1 MKKLLL
7 SGLAA
12 AIAAPVF
19 AEVSEKV
26 VVQDRECTLITL
38 QTRQIGPGSTY
49 YRYRVPEFPLNINM
63 VRVDLT
69 NPYIR
74 IETSIPNNLS
84 AGTELLV
91 DAAARYDAKDHHAIC
106 AQNSNFWI
114 VTTQPQWAAYNAS
127 THNISLRNGMLSID
141 SRSFPHWW
149 WWDTTRSGI
158 VSVSNDN
165 KVFID
170 ACRTEQTISSSK
182 FGTRDFTNC
191 NKGFKTG
198 QTSIY
203 TPYFG
208 PDRQFLPLLD
218 DTPEQLANN
227 DIHYDI
233 DENSQCTEVLLKLNE
248 GETWMGGRDIA
259 FTVAEIRHSNGRGTL
274 GNYDLAIVS
283 RESYLDQLAVGD
295 DLKLN
300 YSWVFDPDGQAIKP
314 LIEQAV
320 GGNMLVMRHGQITEQ
335 NYWDSYNTMVY
346 SRSAYGISEDGNTL
360 YMLTIDKSQ
369 DLTYGNSVGCTT
381 ADMCDIVRHLGVW
394 NLVNVDAGGSAELMV
409 DGGIINVTTEG
420 KPRAV
425 GNGWMVFNTAPD
437 DETEV
442 AALAFYDVE
451 LTAPAGAKFT
461 PRVIA
466 FNRYGTVIDNDFKDY
481 TISADPTVGTGS
493 GNVLQTVGEPVSGP
507 VTIFAGDGISA
518 TKQLT
523 LVTATPSLK
532 RATVV
537 LDMKHSYP
545 IEITATV
552 GKTDFEF
559 NPALVKWTSD
569 RPDVAYVDETG
580 TIQALANGT
589 ATINGKLFDM
599 DQSLAVS
606 VENALFPTLPITEK
620 WTDWTPRSASGIK
633 NLTVGE
639 DGTLSYT
646 YSSVRGRSWVS
657 LTKATDIYGC
667 PLRVVAEMEN
677 SMPVTEVE
685 LDLHAYGNDR
695 DKVSYIP
702 EAEIPAGTTFTATFE
717 VADLGDTT
725 DSRTYPLSMS
735 TIKVYSPSGSAYKGD
750 HTLKIKNLYAEYNS
764 DGGVDNVTADDR
776 GLMLFP
782 NPAEASQPF
791 SVTAASSISAVQIY
805 DLAGRLVSSTDV
817 DNLTH
822 VTVAAPAIAGTYIV
836 RALTATSATATRL
849 IVR

>member
-1 MKKLLL
+1 M
-7 SGLAA
+7 
-12 AIAAPVF
+12 
-19 AEVSEKV
+19 
-26 VVQDRECTLITL
+26 
-38 QTRQIGPGSTY
+38 
-49 YRYRVPEFPLNINM
+49 
-63 VRVDLT
+63 
-69 NPYIR
+69 
-74 IETSIPNNLS
+74 
-84 AGTELLV
+84 
-91 DAAARYDAKDHHAIC
+91 
-106 AQNSNFWI
+106 
-114 VTTQPQWAAYNAS
+114 
-127 THNISLRNGMLSID
+127 
-141 SRSFPHWW
+141 
-149 WWDTTRSGI
+149 
-158 VSVSNDN
+158 
-165 KVFID
+165 
-170 ACRTEQTISSSK
+170 
-182 FGTRDFTNC
+182 
-191 NKGFKTG
+191 
-198 QTSIY
+198 
-203 TPYFG
+203 
-208 PDRQFLPLLD
+208 
-218 DTPEQLANN
+218 
-227 DIHYDI
+227 
-233 DENSQCTEVLLKLNE
+233 LLKLNE

-300 YSWVFDPDGQAIKP
+300 YSWVFDPDGQAVKP

-346 SRSAYGISEDGNTL
+346 SRSAYGISKDGNTL

-437 DETEV
+437 DEKEV
-442 AALAFYDVE
+442 ASLAFYDVE
-451 LTAPAGAKFT
+451 LTAPAGAKFS

-466 FNRYGTVIDNDFKDY
+466 FNRYGTVLDNDFKGY
-481 TISADPTVGTGS
+481 TISADASLGTGS
-493 GNVLQTVGEPVSGP
+493 GNVLQTVGEAKSGL
-507 VTIFAGDGISA
+507 VTISAGEGISA
-518 TKQLT
+518 TKELT
-523 LVTATPSLK
+523 IVTSTPSLK
-532 RATVV
+532 RAAVV
-537 LDMKHSYP
+537 LDNLHSYP
-545 IEITATV
+545 IEVTTTL
-552 GKTDFEF
+552 GKAEYEF
-559 NPALVKWTSD
+559 NPALVNWTSD
-569 RPDVAYVDETG
+569 RPDVAFVDENG
-580 TIQALANGT
+580 TIQAVANGT

-599 DQSLAVS
+599 DQNITVS
-606 VENALFPTLPITEK
+606 VENAATLTIPVADK
-620 WTDWTPRSASGIK
+620 WTDWTPKSASGIK

-657 LTKATDIYGC
+657 LTKATTLYGL
-667 PLRVVAEMEN
+667 PVRVVAELEN

-685 LDLHAYGNDR
+685 LDLHSYGNDR
-695 DKVSYIP
+695 DKVTFVP
-702 EAEIPAGTTFTATFE
+702 EAQIPAGTSFTATFE
-717 VADLGDTT
+717 VADFGDVA
-725 DSRTYPLSMS
+725 DCRTYPLSMS
-735 TIKVYSPSGSAYKGD
+735 TIKVYSPSGSTYKGD
-750 HTLKIKNLYAEYNS
+750 HKLQIKKFYAEYYS

-791 SVTAASSISAVQIY
+791 SVTAASPITAVQIY